1 MHRPTGRFSRSDRVR
16 ESRDYRRISRSGS
29 RSASKNFVVLA
40 APTRDLATGE
50 RPGGGQRLGVT
61 VSRRVGNA
69 VTRNRVKR
77 RIREWFRKVRSELA
91 TDTEIVVI
99 ARREAA
105 EIDWR
110 SMTTDLTQLVERA
123 NRAAETRRSSRT
135 TRFA

>member
-1 MHRPTGRFSRSDRVR
+1 MHRPTGRFSRSDRVL
-16 ESRDYRRISRSGS
+16 ESRDYRRISRCGS

-40 APTRDLATGE
+40 APMRDLATRD
-50 RPGGGQRLGVT
+50 RPGCGGRLGVT

-105 EIDWR
+105 EIDWQ
-110 SMTTDLTQLVERA
+110 STTADLTQLLEQA
-123 NRAAETRRSSRT
+123 NRAARTRRSKQASQ
-135 TRFA
+135 FA